1 MEWAMEGVGAMGRQ
15 TPKERMEVRERK
27 RRWRRRREAEDT
39 RLPRRN
45 KFANQNVTINCGVQ
59 QTLNVSCKE
68 KCIGDKCNE
77 N

>member
-1 MEWAMEGVGAMGRQ
+1 MERAMEGAGAMGRQ
-15 TPKERMEVRERK
+15 TPKEKMEVTERK
-27 RRWRRRREAEDT
+27 RRWRWRREAEDT
-39 RLPRRN
+39 WLPRKN